1 MRLDYISLCNVI
13 CKGNCREF
21 EGVEDVKAGKGEIG
35 GCILLFVCGE
45 WATQLHGIDVLVESF
60 GETRSEM
67 TISDGM
73 NRLTWGGGMLG

>member
-1 MRLDYISLCNVI
+1 M
-13 CKGNCREF
+13 
-21 EGVEDVKAGKGEIG
+21 EDVKAGKGEIG
-35 GCILLFVCGE
+35 CCILLFVRCE

-73 NRLTWGGGMLG
+73 NRLTCGGWMLG

>member
-1 MRLDYISLCNVI
+1 M
-13 CKGNCREF
+13 
-21 EGVEDVKAGKGEIG
+21 GKGEIG
-35 GCILLFVCGE
+35 GRVLLFVCSE

-73 NRLTWGGGMLG
+73 NRLTCGGWMLG